1 MGTCYSGVW
10 QSSKPIFYKPI
21 PTEEVESLVRDPL
34 DEYEVISSETIK
46 KTSKPKHR
54 TKIFWK

>member
-10 QSSKPIFYKPI
+10 QSPKPIFYQPI

-46 KTSKPKHR
+46 KTLKPR
-54 TKIFWK
+54 TKIF